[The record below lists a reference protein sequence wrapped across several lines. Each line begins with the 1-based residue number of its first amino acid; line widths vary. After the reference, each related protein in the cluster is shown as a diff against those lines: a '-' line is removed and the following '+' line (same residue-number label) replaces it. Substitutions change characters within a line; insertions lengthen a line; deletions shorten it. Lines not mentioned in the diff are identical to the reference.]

1 MKMNK
6 QVLTAI
12 KQVIQDWKT
21 GTRNYSFETR
31 GMNGFT
37 ASNSVAGEFIL
48 IFSIR
53 IEGFFIKETMEPISL
68 YFEKLFQTND
78 ISNPNSNNVN
88 ADAIRLKG
96 ILDYFTKEVY
106 KEVETKLSD
115 TENLVTTDP
124 LFF

>member
-1 MKMNK
+1 
-6 QVLTAI
+6 
-12 KQVIQDWKT
+12 
-21 GTRNYSFETR
+21 
-31 GMNGFT
+31 MNGFT

-78 ISNPNSNNVN
+78 ISNPNPNNVN

>member
-78 ISNPNSNNVN
+78 ISNPNPNNVN

-96 ILDYFTKEVY
+96 ILD
-106 KEVETKLSD
+106 
-115 TENLVTTDP
+115 
-124 LFF
+124 

>member
-1 MKMNK
+1 
-6 QVLTAI
+6 
-12 KQVIQDWKT
+12 
-21 GTRNYSFETR
+21 
-31 GMNGFT
+31 MNGFT